1 MSGGGAGAA
10 RGTISTAALAQRLGS
25 PGLRVIDVRA
35 SLTDPGA
42 GRAAWAAG
50 HVPGAA
56 HLDVAVETSDPD
68 DPVAGQLGSVERVA
82 AALGRAGVGDGDA
95 IVAYDDAALFYAP
108 RLAWA
113 CEVLGLPEV
122 LVLDGGW
129 PRWVA
134 EGRPVAAGEA
144 DPALPAA
151 AAGPSVVR
159 PPRPR
164 LRLTLEEVRAGGRRL
179 VDCRI
184 DATWEV
190 SGAHIPGAVRLPSTA
205 TLGEDGA
212 LRPREELSGLATGAG
227 LAPEQP
233 IALYCGG
240 GVSATQTLLALR
252 AAGYEDLA
260 VYDGS
265 WSEWSARPDLPREP
279 H

>member
-1 MSGGGAGAA
+1 M
-10 RGTISTAALAQRLGS
+10 RTISTAALAQRLGS
-25 PGLRVIDVRA
+25 PGLRVLDVRA
-35 SLTDPGA
+35 SLSDPDA

-56 HLDVAVETSDPD
+56 YLDVAVETSDPD
-68 DPVAGQLGSVERVA
+68 DPVAGQLGSAERVA
-82 AALGRAGVGDGDA
+82 AALGRAGVGAGDA

-134 EGRPVAAGEA
+134 EGRPVAVGGEA
-144 DPALPAA
+144 GAPVPPPVDG
-151 AAGPSVVR
+151 GPSVVR
-159 PPRPR
+159 APRPE
-164 LRLTLEEVRAGGRRL
+164 LRLTLADVRAGGRRL
-179 VDCRI
+179 VDCRM
-184 DATWEV
+184 DATWDAT
-190 SGAHIPGAVRLPSTA
+190 GAHIPGAVRLPSTA
-205 TLGEDGA
+205 TLGGGSA
-212 LRPREELSGLATGAG
+212 LRPEDELAALAAEAG
-227 LAPEQP
+227 LSPDEP

-252 AAGYEDLA
+252 AAGYRDLA

-265 WSEWSARPDLPREP
+265 WSEWSAHPELPQER